1 MLNSSLNRQF
11 FFFEEGYYSKSSKKN
26 KSWKLR
32 NYVICWKEACVHKV
46 IQHTHA
52 WPLLGTRKLDF
63 VFIQRDST
71 LDPLNV
77 VVVGEIKMRIG
88 EGFSNTQAISFV
100 YRKDRSTNYSEK
112 ITKYTYEHVKS
123 ECFGL
128 FLYNFFSCPCDTEPF
143 DAKVDKYTKGLEKI
157 ANNQQGERT
166 ERAQLLL
173 ICFKKGPDLNGVGNI
188 TSKVPGLGL
197 GLEGQQEAYFQ
208 GDFQYKM
215 CTKKKEIDQRAKNSG
230 APVDFKLIINNICI
244 RSTMERWRKSTK
256 YIDEIHKQD
265 LMRYNIID
273 TNSSSGTKAREL
285 FKYQWDNIISTIEK
299 FLMSEPNKIMLASD
313 SDSISLADQD
323 GRAEDVRQYLTKI
336 SKNVNTVK
344 GLCDAIKTE
353 CEKLRKEGNI
363 RWKKLSLELMKYT
376 GNSSQIV
383 EISSKEEQTE
393 YDYIIRYVSRVYIML
408 IKDKPLLKCYWGEK
422 TLRCSAILL
431 NRSLKDD
438 NRRCSGNKID
448 AIMSILDIGLE
459 FSTLEVSGSPSKPD
473 HIHYEDKVYG
483 VQIYDHNLYVYKLP
497 IFASNLWML
506 RDLIT
511 SSFNSILTY
520 ITSDPLQIDNDNTM
534 IANAEASPPQKK
546 NCSNN

>member
-1 MLNSSLNRQF
+1 
-11 FFFEEGYYSKSSKKN
+11 
-26 KSWKLR
+26 
-32 NYVICWKEACVHKV
+32 
-46 IQHTHA
+46 
-52 WPLLGTRKLDF
+52 
-63 VFIQRDST
+63 
-71 LDPLNV
+71 
-77 VVVGEIKMRIG
+77 
-88 EGFSNTQAISFV
+88 
-100 YRKDRSTNYSEK
+100 
-112 ITKYTYEHVKS
+112 
-123 ECFGL
+123 
-128 FLYNFFSCPCDTEPF
+128 
-143 DAKVDKYTKGLEKI
+143 
-157 ANNQQGERT
+157 
-166 ERAQLLL
+166 
-173 ICFKKGPDLNGVGNI
+173 
-188 TSKVPGLGL
+188 
-197 GLEGQQEAYFQ
+197 
-208 GDFQYKM
+208 
-215 CTKKKEIDQRAKNSG
+215 
-230 APVDFKLIINNICI
+230 
-244 RSTMERWRKSTK
+244 MERWRKSTK

-473 HIHYEDKVYG
+473 HIHYVGDRNKTAKMLK
-483 VQIYDHNLYVYKLP
+483 IILNYVYIKYSGDFEKFRRIKCTVYKYMYVLPFAGIYYFKLEMMFSYPTIAFLLFKELP